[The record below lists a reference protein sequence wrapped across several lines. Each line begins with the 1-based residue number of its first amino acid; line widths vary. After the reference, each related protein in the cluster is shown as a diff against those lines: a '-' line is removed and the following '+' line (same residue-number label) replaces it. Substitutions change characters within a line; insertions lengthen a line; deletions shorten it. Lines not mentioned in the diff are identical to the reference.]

1 MILKTKIIDAYLNRE
16 NVEEFKE
23 HWIYSSIGQGEF
35 KGKNIFTIP
44 SKEMYEQVR
53 EMYKEIE
60 KEILNFEPYNIE
72 IWSRLFPKWKDD
84 LKEIEIYLI
93 IGLPEP
99 NDATV
104 IPNLEGKNVIIFDLG
119 CWVKYL
125 GKVNI
130 TELVRNLL
138 THEIC
143 HILISKNIPEIDFD
157 YENGTYLSKL
167 NSLVFNEG
175 VAHLLAYNS
184 NICDVEW
191 RGNEHTSIK
200 LKSLLKLKEALSEDN
215 IEKQNTYLYDAVFG
229 NFYDKY
235 GGMIGM
241 MYFADIY
248 METGVQGLANEYK
261 AGYKDITTRILK
273 RYEEIKG
280 ENYGG
285 RSKNTR

>member
-16 NVEEFKE
+16 DVEEFKE

-35 KGKNIFTIP
+35 KSKNLFTIP

-53 EMYKEIE
+53 EIYKEIE

-72 IWSRLFPKWKDD
+72 IWSSLFPNWKDYS
-84 LKEIEIYLI
+84 KEIEIYLI

-130 TELVRNLL
+130 KELVRNLL

-157 YENGTYLSKL
+157 YENGTYLSKI

-175 VAHLLAYNS
+175 VAHLLSYNA
-184 NICDVEW
+184 NICDVDW
-191 RGNEHTSIK
+191 RGNEHTNIK
-200 LKSLLKLKEALSEDN
+200 LKSLLKLKEALSENN

-229 NFYDKY
+229 DYYDKY

-241 MYFADIY
+241 MYLADIY
-248 METGVQGLANEYK
+248 IETGVQGLVNEFK
-261 AGYKDITTRILK
+261 AGYKDISLPLVP
-273 RYEEIKG
+273 
-280 ENYGG
+280 
-285 RSKNTR
+285 